1 MLPILFYLWT
11 DVQLFFLIVNLFSG
25 HRRHKS
31 NVNTATDT
39 KIYLSFHHTECSLK
53 TDAVITFS
61 DHFKFYFDVTQSS
74 DIQAGELFTYFII
87 SQ

>member
-25 HRRHKS
+25 HNRHKS

-39 KIYLSFHHTECSLK
+39 KIYFISSHWMLTQKLTQSSRFQT
-53 TDAVITFS
+53 
-61 DHFKFYFDVTQSS
+61 KFYFDVAQSS
-74 DIQAGELFTYFII
+74 DI
-87 SQ
+87 